1 MNIFPKYLLNVDL
14 KFIIFVYDLSI
25 FGDGTMDVNQQPIN
39 KLLLFA
45 DSKLQEKGHVQKT

>member
-39 KLLLFA
+39 KLLFA
-45 DSKLQEKGHVQKT
+45 DYKLQEKGHVQKT